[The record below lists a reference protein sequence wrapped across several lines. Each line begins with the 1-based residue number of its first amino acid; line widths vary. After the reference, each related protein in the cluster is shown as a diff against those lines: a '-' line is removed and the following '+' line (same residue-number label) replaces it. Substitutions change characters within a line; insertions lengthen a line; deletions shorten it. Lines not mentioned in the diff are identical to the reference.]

1 MSSVVSSVM
10 DGFQRF
16 IAENGDPRTS
26 HWLLM
31 SSPWPLF
38 AILSVYLWVCT
49 KAGPRL
55 MAKREPFKL
64 TNVLIAYNFLQ
75 MIGSAWLFW
84 EGLDAGWLR
93 DYSYTCQPV
102 DYSNDPKAMRMAGAV
117 WWYFM
122 FKIVELLDTVFFVLR
137 KKNNQMS
144 FLHMYHHTMMPVC
157 AWIGVKFLP
166 GGHGTLLGV
175 INCLVHVVMYFYYMV
190 AAMGPQYQKYLG
202 WKSYVTV
209 IQLVQF
215 VIVFFHSV
223 QVLFRQCNYPKGI
236 AFLLALN
243 AILFMQ
249 MFGNFFYHSYVVAPK
264 LRKLQANG
272 AAAAARSSEKQRQ
285 AALQNN
291 NEVDTKDHY
300 NGAEAKDQNGKVKAN

>member
-1 MSSVVSSVM
+1 MTSVVSNVV

-16 IAENGDPRTS
+16 MAENGDPRTNQ
-26 HWLLM
+26 WLLM
-31 SSPWPLF
+31 SSPWPLV
-38 AILSVYLWVCT
+38 AILLTYLWVCT
-49 KAGPRL
+49 KAGPRI

-64 TNVLIAYNFLQ
+64 TNVLIIYNFLQ
-75 MIGSAWLFW
+75 MVGSAWLFW

-137 KKNNQMS
+137 KKNNQLS

-157 AWIGVKFLP
+157 SWIGVKFLP

-175 INCLVHVVMYFYYMV
+175 INCLVHVIMYFYYMV

-215 VIVFFHSV
+215 VIVFFHSA

-249 MFGNFFYHSYVVAPK
+249 MFGNFFYHTYVVGPK
-264 LRKLQANG
+264 LRKLGGGKADR
-272 AAAAARSSEKQRQ
+272 ADKQRQ

-291 NEVDTKDHY
+291 NEADSKDH
-300 NGAEAKDQNGKVKAN
+300 NNEAPVVPVNGKVKAH

>member
-1 MSSVVSSVM
+1 MLV
-10 DGFQRF
+10 
-16 IAENGDPRTS
+16 
-26 HWLLM
+26 
-31 SSPWPLF
+31 
-38 AILSVYLWVCT
+38 
-49 KAGPRL
+49 
-55 MAKREPFKL
+55 
-64 TNVLIAYNFLQ
+64 NFNCICFVRQ
-75 MIGSAWLFW
+75 
-84 EGLDAGWLR
+84 
-93 DYSYTCQPV
+93 
-102 DYSNDPKAMRMAGAV
+102 
-117 WWYFM
+117 
-122 FKIVELLDTVFFVLR
+122 VFFVLR

-157 AWIGVKFLP
+157 AWIGTKFLP

-249 MFGNFFYHSYVVAPK
+249 MFGNFFYRSYVLAPK
-264 LRKLQANG
+264 LRKRDGQAGAGG
-272 AAAAARSSEKQRQ
+272 AAGKADKQRQ
-285 AALQNN
+285 AAAALQNN
-291 NEVDTKDHY
+291 NEVGTTDHNELSTMGH
-300 NGAEAKDQNGKVKAN
+300 NGVNGKVKAN